1 MNIEQQLAAIV
12 RSGITL
18 AVRDGEVGVIG
29 PASIVTPDVVMFLI
43 DNKPEAMAWVQSKHA
58 TGYTI
63 DEPAVLN
70 ICPHCEAL
78 FGSLVSRECP
88 KCEFLRIREKTINER
103 NQ

>member
-1 MNIEQQLAAIV
+1 MTLEQQLAAIV

-29 PASIVTPDVVMFLI
+29 PASIVTPDVVAFVI
-43 DNKPEAMAWVQSKHA
+43 SNKASVMVWIARKHA

-63 DEPAVLN
+63 DEPASLN

-78 FGSLVSRECP
+78 FGSLVSMECP

>member
-1 MNIEQQLAAIV
+1 MTLEDQLAAIV
-12 RSGITL
+12 RSGIVL
-18 AVRDGEVGVIG
+18 SIQGEQLGVTG
-29 PASIVTPDVVMFLI
+29 PKRVVTADVVMFLI